1 MRIIASRFKRTS
13 FRVGVAA
20 CLAFAFAA
28 ANAQSFNVDVEIPNG
43 DPIVGGGA
51 PGSSFGAAANQT
63 GFWNALP
70 AVTISGFGLLDLQGN
85 PTSVTASCVGSGGAF
100 GFNNPGNTGDFNLL
114 LNDADRIGTGSL
126 RYTLS
131 GLANGSYRIFTYSVR
146 PNVTTGSS
154 DITVIGAAIPT
165 VHVAGVMPGNSF
177 ILGVTHAIHEVNIT
191 DGTLQ
196 IRADG
201 TPGDYVNGFQI
212 VSVPEPT
219 PGIVLTALLVLV
231 WLPLKSRR

>member
-13 FRVGVAA
+13 YRFGVAT
-20 CLAFAFAA
+20 CLAFTFAA
-28 ANAQSFNVDVEIPNG
+28 ANAQSFNVDVDISNG
-43 DPIVGGGA
+43 NPLGGA
-51 PGSSFGAAANQT
+51 GAPSSAFGAAANQP
-63 GFWNALP
+63 GVWNALP
-70 AVTISGFGLLDLQGN
+70 AQTISGFGLLDLQGN
-85 PTSVTASCVGSGGAF
+85 ATSVSASCVGSGGAV
-100 GFNNPGNTGDFNLL
+100 GFNNPGNTGDFNFL

-131 GLANGSYRIFTYSVR
+131 NLANGFYRIFTYSVR
-146 PNVTTGSS
+146 PNVTQGSS
-154 DITVIGAAIPT
+154 DITVAGATIPT

-177 ILGVTHAIHEVNIT
+177 ILGVTHAIHEVNVT
-191 DGTLQ
+191 NGTLQ

-201 TPGDYVNGFQI
+201 SPNDYINGFQI

-219 PGIVLTALLVLV
+219 PVIALTALLILV